1 MQSLAMD
8 KDTEQLTQWL
18 ITQPNLMATVADAA
32 KALGWSEE
40 KINAVAADSY
50 WLFLD
55 TVDGVPHVIADGE

>member
-1 MQSLAMD
+1 MQSLAMN

-18 ITQPNLMATVADAA
+18 ITQPNLMATVADASR
-32 KALGWSEE
+32 ALGWPED
-40 KINAVAADSY
+40 KTTAVAADSY